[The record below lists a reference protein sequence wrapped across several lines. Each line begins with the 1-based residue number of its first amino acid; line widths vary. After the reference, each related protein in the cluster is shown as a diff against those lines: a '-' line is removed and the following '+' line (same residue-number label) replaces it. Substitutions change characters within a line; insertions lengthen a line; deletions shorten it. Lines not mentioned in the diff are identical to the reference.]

1 MTEKKIV
8 SLQEYKI
15 RQQRR
20 ILPILKYLM
29 RKTSLLLTI
38 LPLLLCESLVFGQI
52 SKGNFDQIKLGNFN
66 PGYEQNVNR
75 WNEVNEDTLK
85 GTSKMEVPE
94 GIYVWNID
102 PLFGDITPTQLDTL
116 MHDFQNEG
124 STRGKRGGYLVTGNL
139 GSPRH
144 SLRLQ
149 NEEPTHWHEQFIF
162 MNPYDFFVQR
172 PFGQVFTNTKSPFT
186 NITYHECGDK
196 EHGEDRITALFAVN
210 AGKRLGMGFNVDY
223 LYGRG
228 YFQSQNTAHFMGNL
242 YASYMGERYKAHIA
256 YRLHHLKTSENGGIE
271 DDRYITE
278 PEAFTNSYETWDMP
292 TALSKTWN
300 KLNVNSLLF
309 TQRIDLGSNV
319 QKVDTLKADSLRI
332 GTTTSE
338 HLGVAPMSITHSLQI
353 DHDDRLFLSN
363 FKTNEHNAHY
373 FKDFFFAGDSAKD
386 KTKHFAVRNTIALE
400 LNEKWKTWLRAGAR
414 LYLSH
419 KYERFG
425 LPKSVTT
432 FDTYA
437 YNYYNVGL
445 QLMHRKGKNLD
456 YDMLGELRTRDGKRW
471 GEFTLMANGGLH
483 TNLGNDTLSVDVFG
497 KFSSEEPAFYYRHY
511 QSRNAWWDEEGM
523 SNTLTTQLGATLRY
537 KTTRLSVR
545 FEQQNKGTYFQETL
559 FDQPNAD
566 AANLKL
572 HRVNAIQNGKPVQRL
587 EVALYHLQTW
597 GIINWENEFTYQTTS
612 DKSLSPAPTF
622 LAYSNLYLKF
632 KIAKVLNTEIGSD
645 VRFFTRYTP
654 QIYSPIIGQY
664 VLQDSEKAEKI
675 GGYPIVNIYAN
686 MHLKRTRFYIMASHI
701 NSSDRQKKAFEL
713 PHYPMNGF
721 TMHLGI
727 SWNFIN

>member
-38 LPLLLCESLVFGQI
+38 LPLLLCKSLVFGQI

-116 MHDFQNEG
+116 MHGFQNEG

-149 NEEPTHWHEQFIF
+149 NEEPTHWNEQFIF
-162 MNPYDFFVQR
+162 MNPYDFFAQR

-242 YASYMGERYKAHIA
+242 YASYIGERYKAHIA

-292 TALSKTWN
+292 TS
-300 KLNVNSLLF
+300 
-309 TQRIDLGSNV
+309 
-319 QKVDTLKADSLRI
+319 
-332 GTTTSE
+332 
-338 HLGVAPMSITHSLQI
+338 
-353 DHDDRLFLSN
+353 
-363 FKTNEHNAHY
+363 
-373 FKDFFFAGDSAKD
+373 
-386 KTKHFAVRNTIALE
+386 
-400 LNEKWKTWLRAGAR
+400 
-414 LYLSH
+414 
-419 KYERFG
+419 
-425 LPKSVTT
+425 
-432 FDTYA
+432 
-437 YNYYNVGL
+437 
-445 QLMHRKGKNLD
+445 
-456 YDMLGELRTRDGKRW
+456 
-471 GEFTLMANGGLH
+471 
-483 TNLGNDTLSVDVFG
+483 
-497 KFSSEEPAFYYRHY
+497 
-511 QSRNAWWDEEGM
+511 
-523 SNTLTTQLGATLRY
+523 
-537 KTTRLSVR
+537 
-545 FEQQNKGTYFQETL
+545 
-559 FDQPNAD
+559 
-566 AANLKL
+566 
-572 HRVNAIQNGKPVQRL
+572 
-587 EVALYHLQTW
+587 
-597 GIINWENEFTYQTTS
+597 
-612 DKSLSPAPTF
+612 
-622 LAYSNLYLKF
+622 
-632 KIAKVLNTEIGSD
+632 
-645 VRFFTRYTP
+645 
-654 QIYSPIIGQY
+654 
-664 VLQDSEKAEKI
+664 
-675 GGYPIVNIYAN
+675 
-686 MHLKRTRFYIMASHI
+686 
-701 NSSDRQKKAFEL
+701 
-713 PHYPMNGF
+713 
-721 TMHLGI
+721 
-727 SWNFIN
+727 